1 MQGVK
6 GVYVCRTL
14 EPAGQ
19 GQRGSGL
26 CCKELSPHQHSR
38 AGVSSSELF
47 SLFTDSHVNQE
58 ISAVRVVIPSL
69 LPSFPSS
76 LSSHPPPEGVDET
89 RSERF
94 SLRPCRHQRCIWNST
109 CPEEAHI
116 LESSKD

>member
-6 GVYVCRTL
+6 GVCVCRTL
-14 EPAGQ
+14 EPEEQ
-19 GQRGSGL
+19 GQRGSSL
-26 CCKELSPHQHSR
+26 CCKELSLHQHSR

-47 SLFTDSHVNQE
+47 SLFSDSRVDQE
-58 ISAVRVVIPSL
+58 ISAIRVVIPSL

-76 LSSHPPPEGVDET
+76 LSSHPPEGVDET
-89 RSERF
+89 HSERF
-94 SLRPCRHQRCIWNST
+94 SLRPCRCQRCIWNNS